1 MNDVGIHYI
10 DMYKHVY
17 RSVIFPLT
25 YTDMYA
31 FTRDV
36 HTSYTDYVIVEK
48 LKNSDLKS
56 IYILLFS
63 SLQKDMAIKLRN
75 FFFNLGLLCLLKF
88 LNLILNCNLTF
99 KYRVVNKPLVSLVDC
114 HHV

>member
-36 HTSYTDYVIVEK
+36 HTSYTDFVIVEK

-75 FFFNLGLLCLLKF
+75 FFFKF
-88 LNLILNCNLTF
+88 RSFMSFEVLESNF
-99 KYRVVNKPLVSLVDC
+99 KLQLDFQISSCKQASRVSC
-114 HHV
+114 